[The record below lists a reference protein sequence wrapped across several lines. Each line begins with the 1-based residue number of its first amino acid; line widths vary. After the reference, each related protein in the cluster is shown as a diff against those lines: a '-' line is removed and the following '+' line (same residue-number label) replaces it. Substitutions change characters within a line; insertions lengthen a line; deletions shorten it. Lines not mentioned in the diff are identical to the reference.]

1 MGKNSARAKGYRKNQ
16 KKSTGY
22 TESEKKIM
30 TIGFLV
36 IVLVIVGVLV
46 LPDWIESFSLLKVK
60 DGVVQ
65 GVEDNWLIC
74 NLGTSSSPKYR
85 KLAEINPVEGFEL
98 TDTNYITD
106 ANVPYFVY
114 APTGDS
120 PVQQMTIQAG
130 NGNAQTLAEK
140 YAGTIVNFAE
150 VLYQDEVIHDTVA
163 DREIWAVLVEY
174 RMENYTEAE
183 TETEAEADS
192 ETETEPKTTQSPNDY
207 TDTVEETDTVVDTE
221 TEPTYTYT
229 QSAIVYTDTLVDGRS
244 VVISASVEGDSESA
258 FVDREA
264 LLEAAKSAV
273 ASIELSK

>member
-85 KLAEINPVEGFEL
+85 KLAEVNPVEGFEL
-98 TDTNYITD
+98 TGTNYITD
-106 ANVPYFVY
+106 ANVSYFVY

-120 PVQQMTIQAG
+120 AAQQMTIQAG
-130 NGNAQTLAEK
+130 NGDAQTLAEK
-140 YAGTIVNFAE
+140 YASSIGAFAE
-150 VLYQDEVIHDTVA
+150 VLYQDEVIHDTVG

-174 RMENYTEAE
+174 RMENYTETETETEAETDTEAE

-192 ETETEPKTTQSPNDY
+192 ATEA
-207 TDTVEETDTVVDTE
+207 
-221 TEPTYTYT
+221 EPTYTYS

-244 VVISASVEGDSESA
+244 IVISASVEGDSEAA
-258 FVDREA
+258 FGDREA

>member
-98 TDTNYITD
+98 TGTNYITD

-120 PVQQMTIQAG
+120 AAQQMTIQAG
-130 NGNAQTLAEK
+130 NGDAQTLAEK
-140 YAGTIVNFAE
+140 YASSIGAFAE
-150 VLYQDEVIHDTVA
+150 VLYQDEVIHDTVG

-174 RMENYTEAE
+174 RMENYTETE
-183 TETEAEADS
+183 TETEADS
-192 ETETEPKTTQSPNDY
+192 ETEPKTTQSPNDY
-207 TDTVEETDTVVDTE
+207 TDTVEKTDTVVDSE
-221 TEPTYTYT
+221 AEPTYTYS

-244 VVISASVEGDSESA
+244 IVISASVEGDSEAA
-258 FVDREA
+258 FGDREA

>member
-98 TDTNYITD
+98 ADTSYITD
-106 ANVPYFVY
+106 ANTPYFILK
-114 APTGDS
+114 PTGDS
-120 PVQQMTIQAG
+120 AAQQMTIQAG
-130 NGNAQTLAEK
+130 NGSAQTLAEK
-140 YAGTIVNFAE
+140 YASSIGAFAE
-150 VLYQDEVIHDTVA
+150 VL
-163 DREIWAVLVEY
+163 EIWAVLVEY
-174 RMENYTEAE
+174 RMENYTE
-183 TETEAEADS
+183 TEAETDS

-207 TDTVEETDTVVDTE
+207 TDTVEETDTVVDSE
-221 TEPTYTYT
+221 AEPTYTYS

-244 VVISASVEGDSESA
+244 VVISASVEGDSEAA
-258 FVDREA
+258 FGDREA

>member
-60 DGVVQ
+60 DGVIQ

-85 KLAEINPVEGFEL
+85 KLAEINPVDGFEL
-98 TDTNYITD
+98 SETSYITD
-106 ANVPYFVY
+106 ANTPYFIY
-114 APTGDS
+114 TPTGDS
-120 PVQQMTIQAG
+120 AAQKLSIQAG
-130 NGNAQTLAEK
+130 NGGAETLAK
-140 YAGTIVNFAE
+140 QYAESIGAFSE
-150 VLYQDEVIHDTVA
+150 VSYKSDVTEETVG
-163 DREIWAVLVEY
+163 DRKVWTVLVEF
-174 RMENYTEAE
+174 RMEDYVEE
-183 TETEAEADS
+183 DADS
-192 ETETEPKTTQSPNDY
+192 E
-207 TDTVEETDTVVDTE
+207 TE

-229 QSAIVYTDTLVDGRS
+229 QSALVYTDTFVDGRS

-258 FVDREA
+258 FGDREA

-273 ASIELSK
+273 GSIELSK